1 MPPEGYYER
10 RRENQDRI
18 ISEYLEF
25 MRKKDEE
32 AKRER
37 ATTKY
42 FKGYSSLGIKIS
54 LNLN

>member
-1 MPPEGYYER
+1 MPPEGHYER

-32 AKRER
+32 AKKEK
-37 ATTKY
+37 AVLQHGEA
-42 FKGYSSLGIKIS
+42 FGIS
-54 LNLN
+54 VVLNLN